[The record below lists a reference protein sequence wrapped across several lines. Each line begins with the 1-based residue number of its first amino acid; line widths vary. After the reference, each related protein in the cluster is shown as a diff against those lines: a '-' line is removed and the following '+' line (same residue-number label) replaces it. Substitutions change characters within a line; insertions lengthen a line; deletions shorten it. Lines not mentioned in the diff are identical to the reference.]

1 MTDEQRKLAA
11 IDQIQRYFYSYYV
24 EWRYGKILT
33 TRKIL
38 ETKFDFYADLIGS
51 VKQSDDETGERTIAQ
66 EITNGLVFSALSE
79 SLQYIEDLFLFLKFS
94 EKPEW
99 FIKNII
105 TYSAGKVTKYVDAF
119 STERNEVCKSFYIPI
134 VPDQEWPNADARQ
147 AYSTGIDNLIANVVS
162 IKEFFKQN
170 GFFYSQYKHG
180 LTIALRPYGL
190 FSDENLAEQRQHP
203 TQGYLV
209 ACDNLS
215 IEKVFRESGR
225 FNQLVFLPTLA
236 DNVRAHFSAL
246 LAEDN
251 LLRFVPHPKHVL
263 DINEILICAQKI
275 MSCIVVFRNNYIST
289 IKGGN
294 LDIWLPKGEAFF
306 TFPFTKAED

>member
-24 EWRYGKILT
+24 QWRYGKILT
-33 TRKIL
+33 IKKIL
-38 ETKFDFYADLIGS
+38 ETKFDFYRDLIKTL
-51 VKQSDDETGERTIAQ
+51 KQSDDETGDKTIAQ

-79 SLQYIEDLFLFLKFS
+79 CLQYVEDLFSFLKFS

-105 TYSAGKVTKYVDAF
+105 TYSAGRITNFVNEFNPV
-119 STERNEVCKSFYIPI
+119 RNEVCKAFYIPI
-134 VPDQEWPNADARQ
+134 VPDEEWTNENSRQ
-147 AYSTGIDNLIANVVS
+147 AYSTGIDNLVANVVA

-170 GFFYSQYKHG
+170 EFFYNQYKHG

-190 FSDENLAEQRQHP
+190 FSDDNLTEHRQHP

-215 IEKVFRESGR
+215 LGKVFRESGR
-225 FNQLVFLPTLA
+225 FNQLVVIPSIV
-236 DNVRAHFSAL
+236 DNVRLHLSEL
-246 LAEDN
+246 LEEDN
-251 LLRFVPHPKHVL
+251 LLRFVPHPNHVL
-263 DINEILICAQKI
+263 DINEILTCAQKI
-275 MSCIVVFRNNYIST
+275 MSCLVVFRNSYIST
-289 IKGGN
+289 IKGDN
-294 LDIWLPKGEAFF
+294 LDIWLPNGESYFL
-306 TFPFTKAED
+306 FPFTKADN